1 MKVVDTDAHVR
12 AFSGV
17 HTMNDDT
24 VNKRVREYVRRW
36 RRARTAAK
44 KRMWKAMIDNQV
56 GYEMLGSDKDPVLI
70 RKEWGID
77 FLPV

>member
-1 MKVVDTDAHVR
+1 
-12 AFSGV
+12 
-17 HTMNDDT
+17 MNDDT

-56 GYEMLGSDKDPVLI
+56 GYEMLGTDKDPVLI

-77 FLPV
+77 SLPV